1 MHFFLIIL
9 ILVEYLDGFCFWV
22 ILWIWIP
29 FFFFFFLNMWF
40 YSKDMLL
47 VLILALELW
56 ASSVSVVALLGVN
69 DVLSSDVYPFIV

>member
-22 ILWIWIP
+22 ILWIRIP
-29 FFFFFFLNMWF
+29 LFFFLNMWF
-40 YSKDMLL
+40 YSKDTLL